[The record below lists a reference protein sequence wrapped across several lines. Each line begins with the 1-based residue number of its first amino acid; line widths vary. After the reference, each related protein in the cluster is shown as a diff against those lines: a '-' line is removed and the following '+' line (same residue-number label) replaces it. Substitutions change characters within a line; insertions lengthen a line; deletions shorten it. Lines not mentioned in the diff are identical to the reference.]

1 MPNYVCY
8 LMKDTTLPPITF
20 ISNHRLAVAM
30 GASLATMRTSAENVA
45 ESEMNRLV
53 FEPFANPFR
62 VYPLTLDCERFEELF
77 KGGAIG
83 IILNTNKFYGS
94 GGKEIDIPKELTLPM
109 VVHLARGKMETEN
122 WPIYPGLMLPKK
134 GTLSFLDP
142 AYDEKYTPPS
152 DIEYHRL
159 LQKRTQQRIDFLAE
173 LTRHGEI
180 QERFV
185 DSVRLAMITM
195 DDKIREMEKNQ

>member
-1 MPNYVCY
+1 
-8 LMKDTTLPPITF
+8 
-20 ISNHRLAVAM
+20 
-30 GASLATMRTSAENVA
+30 
-45 ESEMNRLV
+45 
-53 FEPFANPFR
+53 
-62 VYPLTLDCERFEELF
+62 
-77 KGGAIG
+77 
-83 IILNTNKFYGS
+83 
-94 GGKEIDIPKELTLPM
+94 
-109 VVHLARGKMETEN
+109 
-122 WPIYPGLMLPKK
+122 MLPKK

-152 DIEYHRL
+152 DIEYYRL